1 MKKLC
6 CALFVL
12 MPLGALAATYP
23 VEVEKQMNGAEVSA
37 SGQAIDYN
45 LGGLNLYNYGGTEA
59 SCVAVFRNGPEAP
72 RTRRATL
79 KPGENAALTSKFNNS
94 ILRLR
99 IKVTCK
105 PLS

>member
-1 MKKLC
+1 MNKLC
-6 CALFVL
+6 CVLFAAL
-12 MPLGALAATYP
+12 PLTALAATYP

-45 LGGLNLYNYGGTEA
+45 LGGLNLYNYGGTSA
-59 SCVAVFRNGPEAP
+59 ACTVVFRNGPEAP

-99 IKVTCK
+99 IKVTCE
-105 PLS
+105 PQE